1 MNQTTQPDGPAST
14 STIVEALDKNKDATE
29 EVKKVADDLLVVH
42 AVLKEE
48 TVQNQ
53 PDLVDRAIEQAGEL
67 EQRLNKTAE
76 LLDEVNETLEQAA
89 KDSDDSGASS
99 DRSPP
104 AQQCASL

>member
-29 EVKKVADDLLVVH
+29 EVKRVADDLLVVH

-48 TVQNQ
+48 TTQSQ
-53 PDLVDRAIEQAGEL
+53 PDLVERAIEQA
-67 EQRLNKTAE
+67 AE
-76 LLDEVNETLEQAA
+76 GSEA
-89 KDSDDSGASS
+89 SGGNS

-104 AQQCASL
+104 AQQSASH